1 MNYSV
6 IKDCDIADGEGVRI
20 SLFVSGCRH
29 HCKGCFNQE
38 TWDFNYGN
46 EFTDKTIDFI
56 IDLLDKPYISG
67 LSILGGEP
75 LEPENCPSVARL
87 IKVVRNTLP
96 AKNIWLWTGFYLS
109 DLKTRTDENLTYIL
123 NNVDYIVEGPF
134 IESLKDISLKFRGS
148 SNQNIIK
155 VK

>member
-38 TWDFNYGN
+38 TWDFNYGK
-46 EFTDKTIDFI
+46 EFTDNTIDFI

-75 LEPENCPSVARL
+75 LEPENCLSVAHL

-96 AKNIWLWTGFYLS
+96 TKNIWLWTGFYLS
-109 DLKTRTDENLTYIL
+109 DLKTRTDESLTYIL

-134 IESLKDISLKFRGS
+134 IENLKDVSLKFRGS